1 MRLDKTVA
9 LVTGGAKRI
18 GRAITKSLVEA
29 GCHVAIHYRQSKAEA
44 GDLAAWAKTQGRR
57 ALTVQ
62 GDLADPS
69 DWPQII
75 QQTIDGLGRLDI
87 LVNNASEF
95 LTGKPDTIEA
105 FDPALWDRFL
115 RINLTSVAGLCH
127 HARRYLDSH
136 GTGKIVNLCDIH
148 ADCPYPD
155 RLAYCVSKAGLAA
168 LTRGLAR
175 ALAPS
180 IQVNGVAPGIA
191 VFPDEYT
198 LEQRERLIAKVPLRR
213 AGTPEDVAAA
223 VRYLVESGDYVT
235 GEIIRVDGGRSI
247 V

>member
-1 MRLDKTVA
+1 
-9 LVTGGAKRI
+9 
-18 GRAITKSLVEA
+18 
-29 GCHVAIHYRQSKAEA
+29 
-44 GDLAAWAKTQGRR
+44 
-57 ALTVQ
+57 
-62 GDLADPS
+62 
-69 DWPQII
+69 
-75 QQTIDGLGRLDI
+75 
-87 LVNNASEF
+87 
-95 LTGKPDTIEA
+95 
-105 FDPALWDRFL
+105 
-115 RINLTSVAGLCH
+115 VAGLCH
-127 HARRYLDSH
+127 HARRYLDLH

-148 ADCPYPD
+148 ADRPYPD
-155 RLAYCVSKAGLAA
+155 HLAYCVSKAGLAA

-198 LEQRERLIAKVPLRR
+198 PEQREHLIAKVPLRR

-223 VRYLVESGDYVT
+223 VHYLVESGDYVT